1 MKTLLLRFNDRLYMT
16 CIWVAGLSVL
26 GVALIIPWGIF
37 TRYALGTG
45 SSWPEPTAI
54 LLMLVFTFIGAAAS
68 YRAGAHM
75 SVAMITDRLPP
86 AQRRFVGILSQ
97 LLMGT
102 ICVFMTIWGA
112 KLCLSTWNQFMSA
125 IPTLR
130 VGITY
135 MPIPI
140 GGVLTLVFVVEK
152 LLLGDQSNR
161 KVVRFDL
168 VEENEGLPDMDALI
182 LLGSFVALILIGMP
196 VAYAL
201 GLSALI
207 GAWWIDIPFQALM
220 IQIAGGVNKFS
231 LMAIPFF
238 VLAGAIMAEGG
249 MSRRLVAFAGVLV
262 GFVRGG
268 LSLVNIMA
276 STFFGAIS
284 GSSVADTASVGSVL
298 IPEMERRGYPREFA
312 TAVTV
317 SGSVQALLTPPSHNS
332 VLYSLAAGGTVS
344 IASLFMAGVVP
355 GLMMSAC
362 LMVLCLIFAKKRNY
376 PKGEVIPLKQALKIA
391 ADALWGLMAMVII
404 LGGILSGIFTATES
418 AAIAVLWAFF
428 VTMFIYRDYKWREL
442 PKLMHRTVRTIS
454 IVMILI
460 AFAASFGY
468 IMTLMQI
475 PAKITTLFLTL
486 SDNRYVI
493 LMCINVMLLLLGT
506 VMDMAPLI
514 LILTP
519 ILMPVI
525 LGIGVDPVHF
535 GMIMLVNL
543 GIGLITPPVGAVLF
557 VGAAVGKTSIEKT
570 VKALL
575 PFYAVLFL
583 VLIAVTYIP
592 ALSLWLPHL
601 VL

>member
-1 MKTLLLRFNDRLYMT
+1 
-16 CIWVAGLSVL
+16 
-26 GVALIIPWGIF
+26 
-37 TRYALGTG
+37 
-45 SSWPEPTAI
+45 
-54 LLMLVFTFIGAAAS
+54 
-68 YRAGAHM
+68 
-75 SVAMITDRLPP
+75 
-86 AQRRFVGILSQ
+86 
-97 LLMGT
+97 
-102 ICVFMTIWGA
+102 
-112 KLCLSTWNQFMSA
+112 
-125 IPTLR
+125 
-130 VGITY
+130 
-135 MPIPI
+135 
-140 GGVLTLVFVVEK
+140 
-152 LLLGDQSNR
+152 
-161 KVVRFDL
+161 
-168 VEENEGLPDMDALI
+168 MDALI
-182 LLGSFVALILIGMP
+182 LLGSFAVLFLLRMP

-207 GAWWIDIPFQALM
+207 GAWWIDIPFDAVM
-220 IQIAGGVNKFS
+220 IQVAGGVNKFS
-231 LMAIPFF
+231 LLAIPFF

-249 MSRRLVAFAGVLV
+249 MSRRLVAFAAVLV

-284 GSSVADTASVGSVL
+284 GSSLADTASVGSVL
-298 IPEMERRGYPREFA
+298 IPEMEKKGYPREFS

-332 VLYSLAAGGTVS
+332 VLFSLAAGGTVS
-344 IASLFMAGVVP
+344 ISSLFIAGIGP
-355 GLMMSAC
+355 GLLLSAVMMT
-362 LMVLCLIFAKKRNY
+362 MCLIFARVRNY
-376 PKGEVIPLKQALKIA
+376 PKGEVVPLKQALKICVE
-391 ADALWGLMAMVII
+391 ALWGLMTMVII
-404 LGGILSGIFTATES
+404 LGGILSGVFTATES
-418 AAIAVLWAFF
+418 ASIAVVWAFF

-442 PKLMHRTVRTIS
+442 PKLLHRTVRTLS
-454 IVMILI
+454 VVMILI

-475 PAKITTLFLTL
+475 PSKITTMFLTL

-493 LMCINVMLLLLGT
+493 LMCINMMLLVLGT
-506 VMDMAPLI
+506 LMDMAPLI

-525 LGIGVDPVHF
+525 TGIGVDPVHF

-557 VGAAVGKTSIEKT
+557 VGAAIGKVTIENT

-575 PFYAVLFL
+575 PFYAALLL

-592 ALSLWLPHL
+592 AISLWLPSM